1 MANTH
6 IFLTGGL
13 GNQLFQLAAGL
24 SRENSQLILD
34 CKLGSPRVNDSN
46 IPDIM
51 DFQLPERVRLD
62 YRPNKNLIIPKLC
75 GLLLRRGVQFR
86 ETTSRKRLD
95 KLIRS
100 VLSAILCFRY
110 ESRVKVIQASDN
122 GFFQMDPI
130 SKNEFFIGYFQS
142 YRWASIP
149 NVDQQLKSLSLI
161 NPSPELLSFIQSN
174 QNTNSVMVHVRLG
187 DYKEQ
192 ENFGIPSIKYYD
204 LALITIASFHKIDR
218 ILLFSN
224 EPELALSY
232 IPSKFHSLIAIAPSF
247 GGSSAETLE
256 AMRHAKN
263 YVIGNSSLS
272 WWGARLSYAKDSKV
286 IAPNPWF
293 VSAAEPTDL
302 IQPDWIRINAFYN
315 LPH

>member
-1 MANTH
+1 MVKTH

-24 SRENSQLILD
+24 SRENSQVVLD
-34 CKLGSPRVNDSN
+34 CKLGSPRVNDLD
-46 IPDIM
+46 IPDIL
-51 DFQLPERVRLD
+51 DFQLPEHVRPD
-62 YRPNKNLIIPKLC
+62 YRPNKNLLIPKLS
-75 GLLLRRGVQFR
+75 GLLLRRGVQLR
-86 ETTSRKRLD
+86 DTASRKRLD
-95 KLIRS
+95 KVIRS
-100 VLSAILCFRY
+100 VLGAILYFRC

-130 SKNEFFIGYFQS
+130 SQSEFFIGYFQS
-142 YRWASIP
+142 YRWTSIP
-149 NVDQQLKSLSLI
+149 NVEHQLKSLSLI
-161 NPSPELLSFIQSN
+161 NPSPELLSFIRSN
-174 QNTNSVMVHVRLG
+174 ENTNSVMVHVRLG

-192 ENFGIPSIKYYD
+192 ENFGIPSIKYYES
-204 LALITIASFHKIDR
+204 ALNSVASSLEIDR

-232 IPSKFHSLIAIAPSF
+232 IPAKFHPLIVMVPSF

-263 YVIGNSSLS
+263 YIIGNSSLS
-272 WWGARLSYAKDSKV
+272 WWGARLSYTKDSKV

-302 IQPDWIRINAFYN
+302 IQPDWIRIDAFHN